1 MSTVDVLQRALA
13 AEHAAVWAYG
23 LIGGQLVN
31 TARQQLATDCLGA
44 HATRRD
50 ALVATL
56 TARKATPVQAEPGY
70 EVPQPVRDPASA
82 YALAVHV
89 EEGVAAAWRAAL
101 AGTAERQVR
110 QTGLAALTDASN
122 RAVTWRT
129 AAGKT
134 PATVPLPGIA
144 P

>member
-1 MSTVDVLQRALA
+1 MSAVDALQRALA

-23 LIGGQLVN
+23 LVGGQLVN
-31 TARQQLATDCLGA
+31 TARQQLATDCLTA

-50 ALVATL
+50 ALIATL
-56 TARKATPVQAEPGY
+56 TARKATPVQAEAAY
-70 EVPQPVRDPASA
+70 DVPQPVRDPAGA

-89 EEGVAAAWRAAL
+89 EEGVAAAWRAVL
-101 AGTAERQVR
+101 AETAERDAR
-110 QTGLAALTDASN
+110 QTALPALTDAAN
-122 RAVTWRT
+122 RAVTWRS
-129 AAGKT
+129 AAGRS

>member
-50 ALVATL
+50 ALIATL

-89 EEGVAAAWRAAL
+89 EEGVAAAWRAVL

-122 RAVTWRT
+122 RAVAWRN

-134 PATVPLPGIA
+134 PVTVPLPGIA